1 MKGRIRNLF
10 GRLLELIQ
18 RVTEGSREYLS
29 GELHKVKKF
38 SLWIAG
44 EIAALFVLAIVGGI
58 ALASLLQS
66 FAFDLLMP
74 FLGLVSPGGHWRN
87 LRIRVGETY
96 FNIGNFLGNLVFFLL
111 VLCVLLL
118 ILKLMPRRP
127 DIKLPQLI
135 GNCPECGEPLLPG
148 ASECGKCRKALP
160 ESSEE

>member
-10 GRLLELIQ
+10 ERIRELVQ

-29 GELHKVKKF
+29 GEFHKVKKF

-66 FAFDLLMP
+66 LAFDLLMP
-74 FLGLVSPGGHWRN
+74 FVGLVSPGGYWRN
-87 LRIRVGETY
+87 LRIRVGQTH

-111 VLCVLLL
+111 VLCLLLL
-118 ILKLMPRRP
+118 ILRLMPRRP
-127 DIKLPQLI
+127 DITLPQI
-135 GNCPECGEPLLPG
+135 IVNCPECGEPLLPG
-148 ASECGKCRKALP
+148 AIECGKCGKALP
-160 ESSEE
+160 RPSEE